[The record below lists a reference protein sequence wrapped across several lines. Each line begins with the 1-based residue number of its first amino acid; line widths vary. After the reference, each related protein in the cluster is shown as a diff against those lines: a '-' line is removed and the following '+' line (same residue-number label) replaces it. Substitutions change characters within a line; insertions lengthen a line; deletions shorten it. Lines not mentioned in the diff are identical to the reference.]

1 MRPQPTARTGPGA
14 PRRSRASASAW
25 AFRLRTAGPNGR
37 HSELRDASCRGPLG
51 WRRARQSVRPQR
63 AAGWRSFRELIGA
76 RSCDRSLSV
85 AAFAR
90 RSWSW
95 RNGSCC
101 DGSMLVVGIRTPHA
115 DMVCCG
121 GTCGTDGAHGDAGQR
136 MTHVA
141 WVFDADRHNQM
152 TRSLHLAALAA
163 PRPPCSSP
171 RPRPTPRA
179 FPAPAGCS
187 RGPKRLP
194 RPSTSHA
201 WQICSRSNRMLLVL
215 LVIQQA
221 RRSRSS
227 SSSSRRSL
235 YCTRCRRSGQV
246 ARYLLELVQSSAVR
260 QAASRPLSTCFRMAV
275 PHTLD

>member
-1 MRPQPTARTGPGA
+1 MGRRVLKTNPRAHATYVAAPDRVADPDKGRRTGRQPATRGA
-14 PRRSRASASAW
+14 RRAS
-25 AFRLRTAGPNGR
+25 
-37 HSELRDASCRGPLG
+37 
-51 WRRARQSVRPQR
+51 
-63 AAGWRSFRELIGA
+63 
-76 RSCDRSLSV
+76 
-85 AAFAR
+85 
-90 RSWSW
+90 
-95 RNGSCC
+95 
-101 DGSMLVVGIRTPHA
+101 
-115 DMVCCG
+115 
-121 GTCGTDGAHGDAGQR
+121 
-136 MTHVA
+136 
-141 WVFDADRHNQM
+141 
-152 TRSLHLAALAA
+152 RSLHLAALAA